1 MVYMHIT
8 LCIGKCKREICR
20 KCDPELGNYNN
31 VRFAAMTARGARTFA
46 KVRLLHNEMIV
57 NIIRGLDDDIIPS
70 VCIV

>member
-1 MVYMHIT
+1 MIWYIRVCIIYT

-57 NIIRGLDDDIIPS
+57 NIYADWMTI
-70 VCIV
+70 